1 MVRIHFPPAKSQ
13 ANYGT
18 AEATWARGQA
28 VDLVDDHDVDRAGL
42 GRRNLRGS
50 LRFLS
55 PFNCGETPLAAGWL
69 LQLTGL
75 DRHSR
80 DSGDSWGQDL
90 AFERLEQRQI
100 ALAVRAKGDGS
111 QRLTA
116 VIPKAAPQAD
126 RGHLHDRKHGDLPDR

>member
-55 PFNCGETPLAAGWL
+55 PFNCGETRRPTEGFCRNDPNITSAIAEPTAA
-69 LQLTGL
+69 
-75 DRHSR
+75 
-80 DSGDSWGQDL
+80 
-90 AFERLEQRQI
+90 
-100 ALAVRAKGDGS
+100 
-111 QRLTA
+111 
-116 VIPKAAPQAD
+116 
-126 RGHLHDRKHGDLPDR
+126 